1 MTVLLGDKNR
11 LAAEVGEW
19 EHALRR
25 VDLWAAGQWLTCDD
39 NMAFVGQFRSDV
51 VETVAWMRSGASS
64 PLPFDGLSPEATHRR
79 LMHRAGA
86 DDETEEEYRF
96 RSQFRVLSW
105 GPTTDNVTAHLFRDA
120 DRLVLTLQFWRE
132 EHLVRH
138 PDHAGKVFVAE
149 VPTEEFVGILE
160 DLAAVLDGSQD
171 PGRPCAAELPGH

>member
-1 MTVLLGDKNR
+1 VTVLLGDKNR
-11 LAAEVGEW
+11 FAAEVGEW
-19 EHALRR
+19 EHSLRR

-51 VETVAWMRSGASS
+51 MNTVAWLRSGASS

-96 RSQFRVLSW
+96 RGRFRVLAW
-105 GPTTDNVTAHLFRDA
+105 GPTTDNVTAHLFRNA
-120 DRLVLTLQFWRE
+120 DRLVLTLQFRRE

-160 DLAAVLDGSQD
+160 DLAAVLDDSED
-171 PGRPCAAELPGH
+171 PGRS

>member
-1 MTVLLGDKNR
+1 MTVLLGDKSR
-11 LAAEVGEW
+11 FAAGVGEW

-39 NMAFVGQFRSDV
+39 NMAFVRQFRSDV
-51 VETVAWMRSGASS
+51 VDTVAWLRSGACS

-79 LMHRAGA
+79 LMHRAGG

-96 RSQFRVLSW
+96 RSRFRVLNW

-120 DRLVLTLQFWRE
+120 DHLVLTLQFRRE

-149 VPTEEFVGILE
+149 VQTEEIVGILE

-171 PGRPCAAELPGH
+171 PGRP